1 MIHEMKGEGET
12 VMVGGAE
19 VGGPVELARFADG
32 SWGIRKR
39 GVAIGVWEP
48 HERGECLRV
57 FNMLAGVGG
66 AAGRRLTGA
75 GDAGIG
81 GVRETWN

>member
-1 MIHEMKGEGET
+1 MIHEMKGAGET
-12 VMVGGAE
+12 VMIGGEAR
-19 VGGPVELARFADG
+19 GGPVELARFGDG

-57 FNMLAGVGG
+57 FNMLAGVSGPE
-66 AAGRRLTGA
+66 GRRMA
-75 GDAGIG
+75 ASGDEDVE
-81 GVRETWN
+81 GVDGRWN